1 MAFPPPH
8 RRTFE
13 TDIFELDW
21 FRNGRKVWNV
31 SLCFILLLLN
41 L

>member
-13 TDIFELDW
+13 TDIFELDSL
-21 FRNGRKVWNV
+21 GLDAEVWNI
-31 SLCFILLLLN
+31 SF
-41 L
+41 